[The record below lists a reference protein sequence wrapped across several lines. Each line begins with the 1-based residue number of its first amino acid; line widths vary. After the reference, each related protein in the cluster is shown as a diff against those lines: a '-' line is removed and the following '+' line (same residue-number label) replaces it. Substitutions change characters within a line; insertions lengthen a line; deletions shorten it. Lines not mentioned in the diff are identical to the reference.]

1 MKTTPFFVLILSV
14 VLSLN
19 STTVLCQYDA
29 HTQLGLPEGVKAR
42 LSKGQIRM
50 IAYSPDGSRL
60 AAATGIGTWIYD
72 TQSGKEI
79 ELIGAHQSNV
89 RYIAYSPDGKTLATA
104 GRDRDRDRF
113 SRRTSSTLRL
123 WDTTT
128 GKTQSNP
135 FRTYRLYPRYS
146 IFTRWVFNRIW
157 ESRQDSAFVGCYH
170 RQIQNHT
177 LWTYK
182 YCIFHRVFTRWIYN
196 RIWES

>member
-19 STTVLCQYDA
+19 STTVFCQYDA
-29 HTQLGLPEGVKAR
+29 HTQFGLPEGVKAR

-104 GRDRDRDRF
+104 GRDRDRF

-128 GKTQSNP
+128 GKPKAILS
-135 FRTYRLYPRYS
+135 
-146 IFTRWVFNRIW
+146 
-157 ESRQDSAFVGCYH
+157 E
-170 RQIQNHT
+170 HT
-177 LWTYK
+177 DY
-182 YCIFHRVFTRWIYN
+182 IYV
-196 RIWES
+196 IL

>member
-19 STTVLCQYDA
+19 STTVFCQYDA

-42 LSKGQIRM
+42 LGKGEIRM
-50 IAYSPDGSRL
+50 IVYSPDGSRL

-79 ELIGAHQSNV
+79 QLIGAHQSNV
-89 RYIAYSPDGKTLATA
+89 RYIAYSPDGKILATA

-113 SRRTSSTLRL
+113 SRRTNSTLRL

-128 GKTQSNP
+128 GKPKAILAEYTD
-135 FRTYRLYPRYS
+135 YIYVIAYS
-146 IFTRWVFNRIW
+146 PDGSSIASGN
-157 ESRQDSAFVGCYH
+157 QDKDSAFVGC
-170 RQIQNHT
+170 
-177 LWTYK
+177 
-182 YCIFHRVFTRWIYN
+182 
-196 RIWES
+196 